1 MNKASDLTEM
11 VFILDKSGSMEA
23 LESDTIG
30 GFNSM
35 IAKQKTKKGKAIVTT
50 VLFDSSVFIL
60 HDAVDIEGIG
70 KMTDNDYIAG
80 GCTALLDAVG
90 TTITNVGKRQKNMK
104 RKPNHTVFVIITDG
118 MENASREYTY
128 SKIHSMIGSKRKN
141 AGWEFIFLGANIDVK
156 EMAENL
162 GIRKSM
168 SAEYH
173 ADSRGTAIN
182 FAVVGSAIECLRE
195 TGEIKEEWKND
206 IDHDFRKRR

>member
-11 VFILDKSGSMEA
+11 VFVLDKSGSMEA

-60 HDAVDIEGIG
+60 YDAVDIEGIG

-90 TTITNVGKRQKNMK
+90 TTITNVGKRQKNM
-104 RKPNHTVFVIITDG
+104 NVSSIISITKKS
-118 MENASREYTY
+118 NKS
-128 SKIHSMIGSKRKN
+128 
-141 AGWEFIFLGANIDVK
+141 
-156 EMAENL
+156 NL
-162 GIRKSM
+162 
-168 SAEYH
+168 
-173 ADSRGTAIN
+173 
-182 FAVVGSAIECLRE
+182 
-195 TGEIKEEWKND
+195 
-206 IDHDFRKRR
+206 

>member
-1 MNKASDLTEM
+1 MKKASDLTEM
-11 VFILDKSGSMEA
+11 VFVLDKSGSMEA

-60 HDAVDIEGIG
+60 HDAVDIEGIR

-141 AGWEFIFLGANIDVK
+141 AGWEFIFLGANIDAI
-156 EMAENL
+156 ETAGSL
-162 GIRKSM
+162 GIHKDR
-168 SAEYH
+168 AANYH
-173 ADSRGTAIN
+173 ADRKGTAVN
-182 FAVVGSAIECLRE
+182 FEAIGSALCTLRE
-195 TGEIKEEWKND
+195 NGAIEKDWCDEIVK
-206 IDHDFRKRR
+206 DFEGR

>member
-11 VFILDKSGSMEA
+11 VFVLDKSGSMEA

-60 HDAVDIEGIG
+60 HDAVDIEWIG
-70 KMTDNDYIAG
+70 KMADNDYIAG

-104 RKPNHTVFVIITDG
+104 RKVFGIVVL
-118 MENASREYTY
+118 MALAAMFLQAKVLLALFVLVALLANCCKAKFQFCKSLPF
-128 SKIHSMIGSKRKN
+128 
-141 AGWEFIFLGANIDVK
+141 WQPEFNQL
-156 EMAENL
+156 
-162 GIRKSM
+162 
-168 SAEYH
+168 
-173 ADSRGTAIN
+173 
-182 FAVVGSAIECLRE
+182 
-195 TGEIKEEWKND
+195 
-206 IDHDFRKRR
+206 